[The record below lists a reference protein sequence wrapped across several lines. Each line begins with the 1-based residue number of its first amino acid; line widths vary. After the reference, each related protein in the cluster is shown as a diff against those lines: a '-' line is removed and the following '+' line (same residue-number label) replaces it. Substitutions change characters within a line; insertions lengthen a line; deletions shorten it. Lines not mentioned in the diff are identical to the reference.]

1 MRRLTTMWLTTL
13 ALAAAA
19 GPARAQTSQHAA
31 PGDRGSVVISAERLF
46 GLTFASQSGGND
58 VTSITFFGA
67 GGAELAASPY
77 SIPRLSLD
85 YFIDKSLSLGAGLQI
100 AHYSE
105 DQGGDITVFGFEPRV
120 GYLVRLNE
128 GLSIW
133 PRGGFSYVHL
143 DQGNGAY
150 LLALTLEAPFVLAA
164 FPHVAFMGGPALDI
178 GIGATGGNATQIGL
192 NAGLAVW
199 W

>member
-1 MRRLTTMWLTTL
+1 MRRLMTVWLSAL

-19 GPARAQTSQHAA
+19 GPAHAQQQHTAA
-31 PGDRGSVVISAERLF
+31 GDRGSLIISAERLF
-46 GLTFASQSGGND
+46 GLTFTSQSGAAD
-58 VTSITFFGA
+58 FTSISFFGA
-67 GGAELAASPY
+67 GGLEAGATPY

-85 YFIDKSLSLGAGLQI
+85 YFIDKSLSVGAGLQI
-100 AHYSE
+100 AHYSP
-105 DQGGDITVFGFEPRV
+105 DGADSITVFGFEPRV
-120 GYLVRLNE
+120 GYLVQLNQ

-143 DQGNGAY
+143 DNGGGSY
-150 LLALTLEAPFVLAA
+150 LLALTMEAPFVLAA
-164 FPHVAFMGGPALDI
+164 FPHVAFLGGPALDI
-178 GIGATGGNATQIGL
+178 GIGATGGNVTQIGL